1 MNTISKKVIALS
13 LILLAFSLNSCAELF
28 DCVASA
34 RPDIHG
40 KNLATGTVGGNY
52 NDFLDSDVTN
62 DPNDNA
68 YDYYYSVSGTIP
80 PGMTYNQQGR
90 KLYFSGIPSQA
101 GSYTFR
107 VHLKIDYPDSYDPNQ
122 GFFEDG
128 NRICFGDDS
137 TSKEF
142 TISIQ

>member
-1 MNTISKKVIALS
+1 MKNIIRKMYV
-13 LILLAFSLNSCAELF
+13 LLFASSAFLMFGCAELF

-40 KNLATGTVGGNY
+40 KILATGTVGGNY

-80 PGMTYNQQGR
+80 PGMTYHQQGR
-90 KLYFSGIPSQA
+90 KLFFSGIPSQA

-137 TSKEF
+137 TTKEF
-142 TISIQ
+142 TIIIQ